1 LRKLGEQIL
10 QRVPVNTLVIHP
22 TASALAVSK
31 SGAAFVEGPFTPK
44 PLITTGAG
52 DHFNAG
58 FCLGKL
64 LGLDNAMSVL
74 TGVTTSGFY
83 VRTAKSPSIADLA
96 GMMQNW
102 PV

>member
-1 LRKLGEQIL
+1 
-10 QRVPVNTLVIHP
+10 
-22 TASALAVSK
+22 
-31 SGAAFVEGPFTPK
+31 
-44 PLITTGAG
+44 
-52 DHFNAG
+52 
-58 FCLGKL
+58 
-64 LGLDNAMSVL
+64 MSVL